1 MCFNRRGHFNGLSV
15 RYFIFCPDFNSGK
28 LVEIRAFSV
37 PVFQNVLYIRCRRQ
51 NKSFLI
57 QQFFK
62 NVGEVWASSPHL
74 RSKSNCMIYCP
85 LLQTTVL
92 FAVPLKAAAKPL
104 ALRGQYERRLL
115 VAKPPPAIHCRY
127 CKIVDFAIEPSINC
141 NKNLREDRKNRNCL
155 QKSKGY
161 NDRTRFQGQLRF
173 PRQAGDVPQPCR
185 TGFRWYF

>member
-1 MCFNRRGHFNGLSV
+1 MRLKTLGFLQLSGKAHRPAFPQPFRFIRMCFNRKGHFNGLSV

-74 RSKSNCMIYCP
+74 RSKSNCMI
-85 LLQTTVL
+85 
-92 FAVPLKAAAKPL
+92 
-104 ALRGQYERRLL
+104 
-115 VAKPPPAIHCRY
+115 
-127 CKIVDFAIEPSINC
+127 NC
-141 NKNLREDRKNRNCL
+141 NKNLRENRKNRNCL

-173 PRQAGDVPQPCR
+173 PRQPGDVPQPCR

>member
-1 MCFNRRGHFNGLSV
+1 MKLKTPEFLQLYGTVHRQAFPQPFRFIRMCFNRRGLNRLFS
-15 RYFIFCPDFNSGK
+15 IFCPDSNRLST
-28 LVEIRAFSV
+28 VEIRAFSV
-37 PVFQNVLYIRCRRQ
+37 SVFQNVLCIRCRRQ

-74 RSKSNCMIYCP
+74 RSKSNCMI
-85 LLQTTVL
+85 
-92 FAVPLKAAAKPL
+92 
-104 ALRGQYERRLL
+104 
-115 VAKPPPAIHCRY
+115 
-127 CKIVDFAIEPSINC
+127 NC
-141 NKNLREDRKNRNCL
+141 NKNLRENRKNRNCL

-173 PRQAGDVPQPCR
+173 PRQAGDGPQPCR